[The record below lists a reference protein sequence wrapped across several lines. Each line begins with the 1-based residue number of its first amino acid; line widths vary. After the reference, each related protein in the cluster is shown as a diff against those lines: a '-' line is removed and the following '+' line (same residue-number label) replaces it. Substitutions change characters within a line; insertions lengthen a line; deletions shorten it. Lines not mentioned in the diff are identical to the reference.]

1 MVLKTQKQIFTQ
13 FPEEG
18 RKGKKVGGKGREREK
33 KKEKR
38 KGDSGH

>member
-18 RKGKKVGGKGREREK
+18 RKGKKAGGKGRDREK

-38 KGDSGH
+38 KGHSGH

>member
-18 RKGKKVGGKGREREK
+18 RKGKKEGGKGRGREK
-33 KKEKR
+33 NKEKR
-38 KGDSGH
+38 KGDTGH